1 MSCAFI
7 DYYNYSFKKIYII
20 YYWLHSM
27 KKKECEFQAGKKI
40 PQIFSAKF
48 IASAASTR
56 LLINSM
62 QNYL

>member
-7 DYYNYSFKKIYII
+7 DYYKYSFKKIYYI
-20 YYWLHSM
+20 YYWLQGI
-27 KKKECEFQAGKKI
+27 KKECEFQAGKKI

>member
-7 DYYNYSFKKIYII
+7 DYYNYSFKKIYYILLAAQ
-20 YYWLHSM
+20 YE
-27 KKKECEFQAGKKI
+27 KKKNENSKLEKKI

>member
-7 DYYNYSFKKIYII
+7 DYYNYSFKKIY
-20 YYWLHSM
+20 YMLLAAQY

-56 LLINSM
+56 LPINSM